1 MKTFFHLM
9 IVIVLFL
16 LALPVLAQNSPTV
29 TAQPN
34 TIFAG
39 GDGKY
44 ESAPDTAVLSFY
56 ISAQEPT
63 SSAAYEHASKSVQ
76 KVREILRS
84 NGIDPKTAEISSF
97 SSNPVYDY
105 KDPKRRII
113 GYQVAASATIK
124 FKDFTKFPPILQQL
138 ADADINNNQSLT
150 YTLEDIDAA
159 KSKAVEDAYRRA
171 RASASA
177 VAHAAG
183 RTLGELSYASV
194 DVSEGGGAPFPV
206 VPMRAMAMK
215 GAAVP
220 GPTEEFTPQKV
231 TVTAHVNA
239 LFELK

>member
-1 MKTFFHLM
+1 MKTSLKM
-9 IVIVLFL
+9 LTIAVLFL
-16 LALPVLAQNSPTV
+16 LALPVVAQNSPTV
-29 TAQPN
+29 AAQPN

-56 ISAQEPT
+56 ISAQEA
-63 SSAAYEHASKSVQ
+63 SSTAAYEHASKSVQ
-76 KVREILRS
+76 KVRDILRA

-105 KDPKRRII
+105 KDPKRKII

-124 FKDFTKFPPILQQL
+124 FKDFTKFPPVLQQL

-171 RASASA
+171 RASAGA

-194 DVSEGGGAPFPV
+194 DVSQGGGVPYPM
-206 VPMRAMAMK
+206 VPMRAMAMQ
-215 GAAVP
+215 GATIP

>member
-1 MKTFFHLM
+1 MKN
-9 IVIVLFL
+9 IVKILIFGAGLL
-16 LALPVLAQNSPTV
+16 LAMRLVAQNSPTV

-56 ISAQEPT
+56 ISAQEST
-63 SSAAYEHASKSVQ
+63 SAAAYDHAAKSVQ

-105 KDPKRRII
+105 KDPKRRVI

-159 KSKAVEDAYRRA
+159 KSKAVEDAFRRA
-171 RASASA
+171 RASAGA

-183 RTLGELSYASV
+183 RALGELSYASV
-194 DVSEGGGAPFPV
+194 DVSEGGGAPYPV
-206 VPMRAMAMK
+206 LPMRAMAMK

-220 GPTEEFTPQKV
+220 GPTEEFTPQKI